1 MDRALQEAP
10 IPPANNPITI
20 NIQPSPRLSPA
31 KIQVIALVIKRGI
44 SQNRGRY
51 NSEAPKRIDQ
61 QNNTVELRVPRENGP
76 VKQIIK

>member
-20 NIQPSPRLSPA
+20 NIQPSPRLSA
-31 KIQVIALVIKRGI
+31 TKIQVIALVIKRGT